1 MPAEAGVSSFS
12 PHDLRP
18 SFISDLLDAGA
29 DISIAYNRQAIP
41 TSRRRRVT
49 TGEVKLLSGRQ
60 RNCCMSRAQ
69 DPGSP
74 RPRRPPEMLV
84 INPCALWSSA
94 RDAMEPLF

>member
-1 MPAEAGVSSFS
+1 
-12 PHDLRP
+12 
-18 SFISDLLDAGA
+18 
-29 DISIAYNRQAIP
+29 
-41 TSRRRRVT
+41 
-49 TGEVKLLSGRQ
+49 
-60 RNCCMSRAQ
+60 MSRAQ